1 MADLRESYLRL
12 FRRRMMAAGAMV
24 AAKPALVAGMALRSQ
39 RLLGM
44 AYRLASMVVVGMLV
58 VVVGNTMRIAC
69 HSSHRRRR
77 LRIHLDCNL

>member
-1 MADLRESYLRL
+1 
-12 FRRRMMAAGAMV
+12 MMAAGAMV
-24 AAKPALVAGMALRSQ
+24 AARPALVAGMALRSQ

-44 AYRLASMVVVGMLV
+44 AYRLASMVVAGMLV

-69 HSSHRRRR
+69 HSSRRR